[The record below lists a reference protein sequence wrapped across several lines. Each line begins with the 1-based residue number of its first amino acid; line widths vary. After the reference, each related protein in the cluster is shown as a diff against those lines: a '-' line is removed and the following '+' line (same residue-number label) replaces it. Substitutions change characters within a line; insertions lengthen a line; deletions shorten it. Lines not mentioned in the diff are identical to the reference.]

1 MKKFLGIDFGT
12 SNSTCAV
19 FDNGKTYALD
29 IDNGSSTLQ
38 SLIYINPKHETVVGS
53 QAVSRYL
60 EDVENLPSKPPQ
72 IVPTGKYIQILKS
85 APSGGF
91 GGYERVAEMVEM
103 DISGRGRLFQS
114 LKSVLPNREYKG
126 TRVFEKFYNLEDL
139 LSILLKEL
147 KLRAEEKSGFKFDQ
161 AVIGRPVKY
170 LGGSHGQSMA
180 ISRMKKIAKRA
191 GFKEVSFEYEPVG
204 AALNFGLDIKTKS
217 NILTFDFGGGTLDI
231 CIMSFPDKKILAT
244 VGIPIGGDIMNTEI
258 FREKLLSY
266 FGKGVTVH
274 DGKFE
279 IPKHLMLDLEN
290 WYSISRLKTKAN
302 IDSIDHLISI
312 ADEKEPLEALK
323 ELILSDGGFKIYQ
336 KVNEAKINLSDQ
348 ESSMINFSG
357 KSFDIEEAISRSEF
371 DDLIKKYLDQIEK
384 LLGESLK
391 QAGIKKEDLNMI
403 ITTGGSSNIPV
414 VKNLLV
420 NYFGKDKVTFGESFN
435 SVALGLAM
443 RAESLFG

>member
-19 FDNGKTYALD
+19 VDNGRAYALD
-29 IDNGSSTLQ
+29 IDGGSNTLQ

-60 EDVENLPSKPPQ
+60 EDVENIASKPPQ

-85 APSGGF
+85 AASGGF

-139 LSILLKEL
+139 LTILLKEL
-147 KLRAEEKSGFKFDQ
+147 KIRAEEKSGCNFDK

-170 LGGSHGQSMA
+170 LKGPLGQATA
-180 ISRMKKIAKRA
+180 IGRMEKIAKNA
-191 GFKEVSFEYEPVG
+191 GFKDVFFEYEPVG
-204 AALNFGLDIKTKS
+204 AALNFGVDIKTKS

-231 CIMSFPDKKILAT
+231 CIMSFPEKKVLAT
-244 VGIPIGGDIMNTEI
+244 VGIPIGGDLMNTEI
-258 FREKLLSY
+258 FKSKLLSY
-266 FGKGVTVH
+266 FGEGVTVN

-302 IDSIDHLISI
+302 IDSIDYLISI
-312 ADEKEPLEALK
+312 ADEKEQLIALK
-323 ELILSDGGFKIYQ
+323 ELILSDSGFKIYQ
-336 KVNEAKINLSDQ
+336 EVNKAKIELSSQDL
-348 ESSMINFSG
+348 SMINFSG
-357 KSFDIEEAISRSEF
+357 KSFDIKEAISKVEF
-371 DDLIKKYLDQIEK
+371 EDLIKIYLDRIVK
-384 LLGESLK
+384 LLNQSLD
-391 QAGIKKEDLNMI
+391 QAGIKKEELDMV
-403 ITTGGSSNIPV
+403 ITTGGSSNIPA

-420 NYFGKDKVTFGESFN
+420 NYFGKEKITFGESFT
-435 SVALGLAM
+435 SVALGLALK
-443 RAESLFG
+443 AESLFG